1 MWGIH
6 MIKIFVSSTF
16 KDMDYERDILHD
28 EIVPELNEYA
38 SQYGEQ
44 VELCDLRW
52 GIDTT
57 GYDEVEGSKKILSVC
72 LDEIER
78 CNPYMVVLLGNRY
91 GWVPDK
97 KYVSDID
104 LQAEYYDKS
113 VTELE
118 IQYGALARNNPN
130 ALFYFREL
138 DGVIPPEYESE
149 DTDSAGKL
157 KRLKQR
163 IKELFPN
170 QTYTYQAHWTGSG
183 LKFDAFK
190 EKVLFDIK
198 EKISDRLSQ
207 YKGLSLFDRE
217 QRQHWNYARQKFI
230 QYGARPDLEKLVNNG
245 LNSNHRILG
254 IVGEP
259 GMGKSTFISQLAYN
273 YGGTGTIVIPV
284 FCGITKN
291 SSTVYGVIYYL
302 NTFLRPILDICR
314 IFKKETV

>member
-1 MWGIH
+1 
-6 MIKIFVSSTF
+6 
-16 KDMDYERDILHD
+16 MDYERDILHD

-170 QTYTYQAHWTGSG
+170 QTYTYQAHWTGSE

-217 QRQHWNYARQKFI
+217 QRQHWNYARQKYI

-273 YGGTGTIVIPV
+273 YGGNSTIVIPV

-302 NTFLRPILDICR
+302 NAFFETNFGYMPDIHLLEQSHTPWA
-314 IFKKETV
+314 II

>member
-1 MWGIH
+1 

-170 QTYTYQAHWTGSG
+170 QTYTYQAHWTGSE

-190 EKVLFDIK
+190 EKVLLI
-198 EKISDRLSQ
+198 
-207 YKGLSLFDRE
+207 
-217 QRQHWNYARQKFI
+217 
-230 QYGARPDLEKLVNNG
+230 
-245 LNSNHRILG
+245 
-254 IVGEP
+254 
-259 GMGKSTFISQLAYN
+259 
-273 YGGTGTIVIPV
+273 
-284 FCGITKN
+284 
-291 SSTVYGVIYYL
+291 
-302 NTFLRPILDICR
+302 
-314 IFKKETV
+314 